1 MTHFEQYIRDALAV
15 LMDMPAQ
22 DISITD
28 DLSEQGVDSL
38 VGLRLAR
45 KIEEYTGR
53 AIELEWL
60 YDYPTIA
67 GLAGF
72 IERHNLAPTPAA
84 LPT

>member
-1 MTHFEQYIRDALAV
+1 MTHFEEYIRDALAV
-15 LMDMPAQ
+15 LMEMPAQ
-22 DISITD
+22 DISIAD

-45 KIEEYTGR
+45 KIEQYTGR

-67 GLAGF
+67 SLAQF
-72 IERHNLAPTPAA
+72 IEQHNLAPAPAA